1 MFTVLQLKNSQPLN
15 QACQQYIREVLNK
28 FSLTTDGLW
37 LRTLKLDEVQFKWCP
52 AMQQSDILGAF
63 CPVSSNTI
71 YIQPPK
77 MPVQPAQDAQTQIQ
91 ISWLQNIF
99 SVVVHQLRHMYQWR
113 KNKFSYMLA
122 SLPFLR
128 QVTLQKDAQCA
139 QVSAQLFAQREAAI
153 RNQKRNIA
161 KGWMQEVA
169 VGSDSNA

>member
-1 MFTVLQLKNSQPLN
+1 MFTILQLKNSQPLN
-15 QACQQYIREVLNK
+15 QACQQYIREVLNR

-37 LRTLKLDEVQFKWCP
+37 LRALKLDDVQFKWCP

-63 CPVSSNTI
+63 CPVSSNTV

-77 MPVQPAQDAQTQIQ
+77 MLVQFAQDAQTQIQ

-99 SVVVHQLRHMYQWR
+99 STVVHQLRHMYQWR

-122 SLPFLR
+122 SLPLLR
-128 QVTLQKDAQCA
+128 QVTLQKDAQRV

-161 KGWMQEVA
+161 EGWVQEVTA
-169 VGSDSNA
+169 GSDSNA

>member
-1 MFTVLQLKNSQPLN
+1 MFTVLQLKNSQPLS

-37 LRTLKLDEVQFKWCP
+37 LRTLKLDDVQFKWCP

-63 CPVSSNTI
+63 CPVSSNTV

-77 MPVQPAQDAQTQIQ
+77 MLVQFAQDAQTQIQ

-99 SVVVHQLRHMYQWR
+99 STVVHQPRHMYQWR

-122 SLPFLR
+122 SLPLLR
-128 QVTLQKDAQCA
+128 QVTLQKDAQRV

-161 KGWMQEVA
+161 EGWMQEVA